1 MEQPGLTQFMLLL
14 HQLPQLGEKS
24 LLRILSLIRQ
34 QMLAP
39 DNLLQFSVQDWVNR
53 CEMPLPS
60 AEYLCIN
67 REKLILRS
75 AQDLMDI
82 GRIPLHV
89 LSIESLTYPKRL
101 QKNAELPPPILYCAG
116 RVSLLSET
124 IPEDGS
130 FTFTI
135 AVSNGAEQNR
145 LADQDMIAESL
156 ILQGGVVVTGHDRLP
171 YQRLALS
178 AQRLN
183 RPAVYVLD
191 RGLREAL
198 GTSFDRVPFAAARI
212 RESKLNTER
221 DAVVSSFRLDDHGL
235 GTNNRRRDSLIFA
248 LSDLIVALDI
258 RAGGGMA
265 AECLRSHKQRGSVQV
280 CEGGRDG
287 NSLLV
292 EMGCPIYNGANHL
305 PIPGIY

>member
-89 LSIESLTYPKRL
+89 LSIESLT
-101 QKNAELPPPILYCAG
+101 
-116 RVSLLSET
+116 
-124 IPEDGS
+124 
-130 FTFTI
+130 
-135 AVSNGAEQNR
+135 
-145 LADQDMIAESL
+145 
-156 ILQGGVVVTGHDRLP
+156 
-171 YQRLALS
+171 
-178 AQRLN
+178 
-183 RPAVYVLD
+183 
-191 RGLREAL
+191 
-198 GTSFDRVPFAAARI
+198 
-212 RESKLNTER
+212 
-221 DAVVSSFRLDDHGL
+221 
-235 GTNNRRRDSLIFA
+235 
-248 LSDLIVALDI
+248 
-258 RAGGGMA
+258 
-265 AECLRSHKQRGSVQV
+265 
-280 CEGGRDG
+280 
-287 NSLLV
+287 
-292 EMGCPIYNGANHL
+292 
-305 PIPGIY
+305 